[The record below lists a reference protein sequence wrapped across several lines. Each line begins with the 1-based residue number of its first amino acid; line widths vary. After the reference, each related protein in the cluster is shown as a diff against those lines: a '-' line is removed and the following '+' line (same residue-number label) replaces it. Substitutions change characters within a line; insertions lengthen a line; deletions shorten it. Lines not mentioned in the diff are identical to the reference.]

1 MKQVEKYPLSPVEQE
16 LSFISWC
23 RKNDIRKLLFDGDDT
38 LWETKPRFN
47 IQMEK
52 CYDLLATV
60 DIMPREN
67 WKSEIISINDSLFEA
82 HGVNPQR
89 WNLLVEE
96 LALRYPLKPLV
107 INQAKDIFSKIY
119 TTPLPFVKGTE
130 EALKFF
136 RKIGKPDI
144 NIVTHAGKEWT
155 WKKYHWLKLD
165 RFLDWDNVYLVD
177 ENGHKTKESW
187 LGGMDYFKVEPVNCL
202 GAGDSPRADINPLCE
217 LGVEHCFLIRNSFD
231 LWSLHQQSVDET
243 KVRSI
248 QSINDL
254 RYLGAEIIFRK

>member
-107 INQAKDIFSKIY
+107 INQAKDIFSK
-119 TTPLPFVKGTE
+119 
-130 EALKFF
+130 
-136 RKIGKPDI
+136 
-144 NIVTHAGKEWT
+144 
-155 WKKYHWLKLD
+155 LD